1 MHPIPHPPRAY
12 LPRPWSPLTREEFH
26 ELARWLPGLDENAP
40 RRGRP
45 LDNPRRTMD
54 AIFWIACAKGP
65 WRTLPPEL
73 GKPDTAH
80 RMLRR
85 WVQRGHL
92 GRLMVALSAQ
102 PFAGGTKLLRSMG
115 YWLCRAFRRLT
126 RSMDRS
132 SMQLIVLMHLVTAW
146 PAPVLR
152 LPNRRHQ
159 WARAVRWWLVQL
171 WHAAAQALRR
181 LVAAGLPARLVPVA
195 PLVAAVRGT
204 CRWLRRWLDS
214 SNGNRREWR
223 AW

>member
-1 MHPIPHPPRAY
+1 MHHFPHPPRAY
-12 LPRPWSPLTREEFH
+12 IPRPWAPLTRAEFD
-26 ELARWLPGLDENAP
+26 ELARWLPGLNENAP

-45 LDNPRRTMD
+45 LDNPRRTLD
-54 AIFWIACAKGP
+54 AIFWVACAQGP

-85 WVQRGHL
+85 WARHGHL
-92 GRLMVALSAQ
+92 GRLMMALSAHA
-102 PFAGGTKLLRSMG
+102 PGGGNKLLRSMG
-115 YWLCRAFRRLT
+115 HWICRAFRRLA
-126 RSMDRS
+126 RSMDLA
-132 SMQLIVLMHLVTAW
+132 SMRLIQMLNLVTAW

-159 WARAVRWWLVQL
+159 WARAVRWCLVRL
-171 WHAAAQALRR
+171 WQQAAGALWR
-181 LVAAGLPARLVPVA
+181 LLKGGLPARLVPV
-195 PLVAAVRGT
+195 PLLVAAVRST